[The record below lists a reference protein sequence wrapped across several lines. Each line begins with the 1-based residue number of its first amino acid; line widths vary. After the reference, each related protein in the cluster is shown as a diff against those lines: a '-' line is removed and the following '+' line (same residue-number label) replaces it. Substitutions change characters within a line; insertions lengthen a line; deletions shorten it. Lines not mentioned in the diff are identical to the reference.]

1 MQAFTRVTGIA
12 APLDRPNVDTDQIIP
27 KQFLKRIERSGY
39 GPFLFYDWRY
49 RGDGVT
55 ENPDFELNRDPWRH
69 APVLLAGR
77 NFGCG
82 SSREHAAWALEDYG
96 VRAVIA
102 PSFSDIFRSNALKTG
117 LLPVQLSEEVVTR
130 WLDIAREDPGAV
142 ATVDLEQGYV
152 EFAGERHAIELDE
165 DARER
170 LVGGLDDIALSL
182 RHAGAITSYEA
193 QRPGRLPST
202 SAFAR

>member
-1 MQAFTRVTGIA
+1 MEPFTRFAGVA

-49 RGDGVT
+49 QGDGVT
-55 ENPDFELNRDPWRH
+55 ENPDFELNRAPWRH

-102 PSFSDIFRSNALKTG
+102 PSFSDIFRSNALKIG
-117 LLPVQLSEEVVTR
+117 LLPVQLPEEVVAR
-130 WLDIAREDPGAV
+130 WMDLAREEPGME
-142 ATVDLEQGYV
+142 ATV
-152 EFAGERHAIELDE
+152 
-165 DARER
+165 
-170 LVGGLDDIALSL
+170 
-182 RHAGAITSYEA
+182 
-193 QRPGRLPST
+193 
-202 SAFAR
+202 

>member
-1 MQAFTRVTGIA
+1 VQPFTRVQGIA

-49 RGDGVT
+49 QGDGET
-55 ENPDFELNRDPWRH
+55 ENPDFELNQEPWRH
-69 APVLLAGR
+69 APILLAGR

-102 PSFSDIFRSNALKTG
+102 PSFSDIFRSNALKIG
-117 LLPVQLSEEVVTR
+117 LLPVALPEEVVTR
-130 WLDIAREDPGAV
+130 WLDVAREEPGME
-142 ATVDLEQGYV
+142 ATVDLVEGYV
-152 EFAGERHAIELDE
+152 EFNGERRAIELDD

-170 LVGGLDDIALSL
+170 LAGGLDDIALSL
-182 RHAGAITSYEA
+182 RHADVIAGYEA
-193 QRPGRLPST
+193 QRPGRLPT
-202 SAFAR
+202 TAGLRG

>member
-1 MQAFTRVTGIA
+1 VQPFTRVVGIA

-39 GPFLFYDWRY
+39 GPFLFFDWRY
-49 RGDGVT
+49 QGDGVT
-55 ENPDFELNRDPWRH
+55 ENSDFELNWDPWRH
-69 APVLLAGR
+69 APILLAGR

-102 PSFSDIFRSNALKTG
+102 PSFSDIFRSNALKIG
-117 LLPVQLSEEVVTR
+117 LLPVALPEEVVAR
-130 WLDIAREDPGAV
+130 WLDVAREAPGTEAV
-142 ATVDLEQGYV
+142 VDLEQGYV
-152 EFAGERHAIELDE
+152 EFNGERQPIELDE

-182 RHAGAITSYEA
+182 RHADAIAEYEA
-193 QRPGRLPST
+193 HRPERLPT
-202 SAFAR
+202 NAALLG

>member
-1 MQAFTRVTGIA
+1 MQPFTRVQGIA

-39 GPFLFYDWRY
+39 GPFLFFDWRY
-49 RGDGVT
+49 QGDGVT

-69 APVLLAGR
+69 APILLAGR

-102 PSFSDIFRSNALKTG
+102 PSFSDIFRSNALKIG
-117 LLPVQLSEEVVTR
+117 LLPVALPEEVVAR
-130 WLDIAREDPGAV
+130 WLDVAREAPGTEAV
-142 ATVDLEQGYV
+142 VDLEKGYV
-152 EFAGERHAIELDE
+152 EFAGERRSIELDD

-182 RHAGAITSYEA
+182 RHADAISAYEK
-193 QRPGRLPST
+193 QRPERLPTT
-202 SAFAR
+202 SAL

>member
-1 MQAFTRVTGIA
+1 MQPFTRVQGIA

-49 RGDGVT
+49 QGDGET
-55 ENPDFELNRDPWRH
+55 ENPDFELNLDPWRH
-69 APVLLAGR
+69 APILLAGR

-102 PSFSDIFRSNALKTG
+102 PSFSDIFRSNALKIG
-117 LLPVQLSEEVVTR
+117 LLPVALPEEVVAR
-130 WLDIAREDPGAV
+130 WLDVAREEPGME
-142 ATVDLEQGYV
+142 ATVDLENGYV
-152 EFAGERHAIELDE
+152 EFNGERRAIDLDE

-182 RHAGAITSYEA
+182 RHADAIASYEA
-193 QRPGRLPST
+193 GRPGRLPTT
-202 SAFAR
+202 SALRG